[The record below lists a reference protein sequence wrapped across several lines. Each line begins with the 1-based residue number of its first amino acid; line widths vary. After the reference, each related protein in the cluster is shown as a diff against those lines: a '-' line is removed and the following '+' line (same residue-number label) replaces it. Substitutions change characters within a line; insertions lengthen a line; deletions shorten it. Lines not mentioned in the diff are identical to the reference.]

1 MLPGPDEIRA
11 CPHCSKPFRIHT
23 MLSGNN
29 LGARYWS
36 DGKCDAPMLPD
47 YPAVARCPHCR
58 SVFWVEDTVLLGEEN
73 SFSRYRADETET
85 PWSDA
90 RDLDHLDGE
99 GYEVAIAANSDLERE
114 RFLRVRYWHTVNDR
128 YRDAV
133 AGEDSGALMAP
144 KHQANLSA
152 LLALLNDGDP
162 SERIMKAE
170 VFRELGQHRESL
182 WLLSEVPEGLSW
194 AAFQIA
200 AMAQSGVSRVFEL
213 LPA

>member
-1 MLPGPDEIRA
+1 
-11 CPHCSKPFRIHT
+11 
-23 MLSGNN
+23 
-29 LGARYWS
+29 
-36 DGKCDAPMLPD
+36 MLPD

-58 SVFWVEDTVLLGEEN
+58 SVFWVEDTALLGEEN
-73 SFSRYRADETET
+73 CYSRHPADETAT

-114 RFLRVRYWHTVNDR
+114 RFLRVRYWHTVNNR
-128 YRDAV
+128 YRDTL
-133 AGEDSGALMAP
+133 AGEDSGALMTP

-170 VFRELGQHRESL
+170 VFRELGQYRESL

-194 AAFQIA
+194 AASQIA